1 MRKTLKNKKDLN
13 MKKTLS
19 LLILGIAAVGY
30 ITTTNAF
37 ATTYNVTPKA
47 PKVSASLKPIV
58 DKYRQKNYVG
68 AMQDLEE
75 LVKQEKQNT
84 YAKYYLALCYT
95 RLGYKEE
102 AKILY
107 QEVINK
113 DENLTLSHY
122 SQQALDCLENPD
134 AQGCRP
140 PVSKSEMEQLEPSD
154 IDIFINSGRRIHPN
168 AQDRITKERME
179 RKLEEDEDIRRQLEE
194 EKARAGMQ
202 VSALPT
208 NEEIATALNT
218 LSKIGMNPYNQ
229 FNPLAQAQQFNQYG
243 ALGLMGNN
251 SMNMYGFEN
260 NMNPNGANMLL
271 YTQLMQNKNGLMN
284 YGI

>member
-1 MRKTLKNKKDLN
+1 
-13 MKKTLS
+13 MKKTLA

-30 ITTTNAF
+30 MATSSAF

-47 PKVSASLKPIV
+47 PKVTASLKPIV
-58 DKYRQKNYVG
+58 AKYRQRNYVG

-75 LVKQEKQNT
+75 LVKVEKNNT

-95 RLGYKEE
+95 RLGFKDE

-134 AQGCRP
+134 NQACKP
-140 PVSKSEMEQLEPSD
+140 PSVRAAEAEQLEPSD

-179 RKLEEDEDIRRQLEE
+179 RKLEEDEYIRRQIEE
-194 EKARAGMQ
+194 EKIKAGMQ
-202 VSALPT
+202 VSAVPT
-208 NEEIATALNT
+208 NEEIASALNT
-218 LSKIGMNPYNQ
+218 LSKIGMNPYTQ
-229 FNPLAQAQQFNQYG
+229 FNPLAQAQQFSQYG

-251 SMNMYGFEN
+251 PMSMYGN
-260 NMNPNGANMLL
+260 ANDMNPNSANMLL
-271 YTQLMQNKNGLMN
+271 YAQLMQNKNGLMN